1 MKVAFLD
8 SCNCDW
14 GCPCQFNANPTHGNC
29 EGITAIHIRT
39 GNYGTLKLDRLNIA
53 MMGAWPGAI
62 HKGHGKASFYVDEHA
77 DNDQFDA
84 LAKIL
89 TGVAGGG
96 PFEIFASTLD
106 DYQYPQRARI
116 TFSPKGL
123 RSRARIEDALDVQLE
138 PMKNPVTGKVHRAVI
153 ELPAGFEAKRMN
165 LASSKKLV
173 VNDGYLK
180 YKHFGTYASFQE
192 STWKGP

>member
-1 MKVAFLD
+1 
-8 SCNCDW
+8 
-14 GCPCQFNANPTHGNC
+14 
-29 EGITAIHIRT
+29 
-39 GNYGTLKLDRLNIA
+39 
-53 MMGAWPGAI
+53 MGAWPGAI